1 MANYQYQGP
10 AMRYPPQQQ
19 QTPVP
24 PQSMQAPPPQ
34 PQQYPQQVQRP
45 PQPPQA
51 PVPPQ
56 AQRPPQRPA
65 TPPTQ
70 RQAPAQ
76 QQYGQPYATTPQQ
89 YQTRNQAPAQQQNW
103 NQHQASQPFF
113 SDVIARAATKGKFL
127 DFRNNLVMAYPQDYA
142 MLHGTGGSKSA
153 RKSTIKAFMTD
164 YSNPNNKVVVSA
176 NIPPELP
183 YELIEICKKNMGV
196 PTLDV
201 TALNALVNNMSRET
215 RLPPSGDGNEY
226 LAIPSAAIQQLQDML
241 KGKNGVPASA
251 GADYSYH
258 QERVNVYGQAGGLV
272 PVSTVQINRQGMRG
286 SDVSRLPWYVKISN
300 FYAKASSQTNGT
312 TAYVAS
318 SIQDMKEVY
327 IVLSDSDMFR
337 CMKRVARFIEVWED
351 TVCCG
356 LVRQGLELKEQE
368 RIKAKNNQQYR

>member
-56 AQRPPQRPA
+56 QAQRP
-65 TPPTQ
+65 
-70 RQAPAQ
+70 
-76 QQYGQPYATTPQQ
+76 PQQ

-215 RLPPSGDGNEY
+215 RLPPSGDGNE
-226 LAIPSAAIQQLQDML
+226 
-241 KGKNGVPASA
+241 
-251 GADYSYH
+251 
-258 QERVNVYGQAGGLV
+258 
-272 PVSTVQINRQGMRG
+272 
-286 SDVSRLPWYVKISN
+286 
-300 FYAKASSQTNGT
+300 
-312 TAYVAS
+312 
-318 SIQDMKEVY
+318 
-327 IVLSDSDMFR
+327 
-337 CMKRVARFIEVWED
+337 
-351 TVCCG
+351 
-356 LVRQGLELKEQE
+356 
-368 RIKAKNNQQYR
+368 